1 MKNKLLRKSVIVTG
15 ASSGIGKATVIKLI
29 QSGYQVFG
37 LARRYDKLVNLFSSE
52 SVSKENKKEDFYI
65 PIEFDITKPE
75 TFNNVLD
82 VIISTTA
89 NENTVYG
96 LVNNAGYVEPGA
108 IEDISMNNL
117 RSQFETNFFGLV
129 GFTKK
134 VLPLMM
140 IRRNE
145 EEGGGEGEG
154 GGGRIVNVSSFAGLI
169 SLPLIGAYSATKFA
183 LEAVSDALRI
193 EVWNKN
199 IKIITINPGVIETDI
214 YNVLKTRI
222 DDLINNNN
230 NSSNN
235 NNGYSRFIEAYN
247 KYFIKTNY
255 NGLKSSVVADVICN
269 SISSPNP
276 KQKYI
281 IGSTKEKIAIKLR
294 PFIPDKL
301 LSSLIAKQIH
311 HE

>member
-82 VIISTTA
+82 VIISTTTV

-145 EEGGGEGEG
+145 EEEEGGE
-154 GGGRIVNVSSFAGLI
+154 GGGRIVNVSSLAGLI

-214 YNVLKTRI
+214 YDVLKTRI

-230 NSSNN
+230 SNN
-235 NNGYSRFIEAYN
+235 NNGHSRFIEAYN

>member
-1 MKNKLLRKSVIVTG
+1 MKNKLLGKSVIVTG

-52 SVSKENKKEDFYI
+52 LVSKENKKEDLYI

-82 VIISTTA
+82 IIISTTA

-145 EEGGGEGEG
+145 GGGG
-154 GGGRIVNVSSFAGLI
+154 GRGRIVNVSSFAGLI
-169 SLPLIGAYSATKFA
+169 SLPLIGAYSATKYA

-214 YNVLKTRI
+214 YDVLKTRT

-230 NSSNN
+230 NSSSSN

-255 NGLKSSVVADVICN
+255 NGLKSSVVADVICK

-281 IGSTKEKIAIKLR
+281 IGSTKEKIGIRLR

>member
-52 SVSKENKKEDFYI
+52 LVSKENKKEDLYI

-82 VIISTTA
+82 IIISTTA

-145 EEGGGEGEG
+145 EGGG

-214 YNVLKTRI
+214 YDVLKTRT

-230 NSSNN
+230 NNSSN

-255 NGLKSSVVADVICN
+255 NGLKSSVVADVICK

-281 IGSTKEKIAIKLR
+281 IGSTKEKIAIRLR

>member
-1 MKNKLLRKSVIVTG
+1 LKNKLLRKSVIVTG

-52 SVSKENKKEDFYI
+52 LVSKENKKEDLYI

-145 EEGGGEGEG
+145 EEEE

-169 SLPLIGAYSATKFA
+169 SLPLIGAYSATKYA

-214 YNVLKTRI
+214 YDVLRTRI

-230 NSSNN
+230 NSSSN

-255 NGLKSSVVADVICN
+255 NGLKSSVVADVICK

-281 IGSTKEKIAIKLR
+281 IGSTKEKIGIRLR